1 MANLN
6 TKADYDEWRKKQEFD
21 AQRLAPPKVV
31 SNGPNPSSEIAKKF
45 AADNQNI
52 SPERQM
58 AIDEGQRSLT
68 PPSTKDPYAAARAA
82 RWEGQG
88 SAPPQ
93 KSSAPP
99 IPQSESGA
107 AAGAQNSLD
116 KMAEVRNSNNIGDL
130 ARLARGAS
138 AVANTGKTLVSP
150 NSGVPSRPLPG
161 IDNSDEPV
169 PSSYRSSPLVMAVRE
184 EQAQK
189 RLGNPFVK
197 GDNEQI
203 PPPSQAAIKAADA
216 VRANEDS
223 LYFRNAPK
231 PQFLQASPTEQGSAS
246 TTRSPAKSNETQLTP
261 YEHDMRALDIIRG
274 DREKRIAQRSLV
286 PQQQSVDLDKLE
298 KTANMARFE
307 AQSAFNNTNGGPK
320 AKAAAAAAVLETYKP
335 VMDAISGKSKE
346 GNELEKTRLEAQ
358 SSLIG
363 REGSNEARLAAQE
376 SRNQALERLGKERL
390 DTQLQIANISSREKP
405 PYTFPTEKYVN
416 KQGDVLE
423 RIVPGNVYTGELG
436 TSSGSPAS
444 DQQQIVTRGEEL
456 EMRKRKGD
464 TLTPEEEKII
474 ARANQYKM
482 NSVGQ

>member
-1 MANLN
+1 MAKLS
-6 TKADYDEWRKKQEFD
+6 TIQEYEDWKAKQEFN
-21 AQRLAPPKVV
+21 AQRNAPRAVAPGEKPITDI
-31 SNGPNPSSEIAKKF
+31 GKKF

-68 PPSTKDPYAAARAA
+68 PPSANDPYAAARAA

-107 AAGAQNSLD
+107 ATGAQNSLD

-169 PSSYRSSPLVMAVRE
+169 PSSYRSPPPVMAVSE
-184 EQAQK
+184 EQARK

-203 PPPSQAAIKAADA
+203 PPPSQAAIRAADA
-216 VRANEDS
+216 VRDNEDS

-274 DREKRIAQRSLV
+274 DREKRIAQRALV
-286 PQQQSVDLDKLE
+286 PQQASVDTDRLSKIGSI
-298 KTANMARFE
+298 MRFE
-307 AQSAFNNTNGGPK
+307 MDSALRNTPGRSQ
-320 AKAAAAAAVLETYKP
+320 AKAAAAQAIAESYKP
-335 VMDAISGKSKE
+335 EIEAITNKGKE
-346 GNELEKTRLEAQ
+346 ANALEKQRITNAADLQ
-358 SSLIG
+358 SKGNASD
-363 REGSNEARLAAQE
+363 ARIAAQE
-376 SRNQALERLGKERL
+376 SRNQMLEKLSKDRL
-390 DTQLQIANISSREKP
+390 DTQLALANRPRYTPAREEYTDDYGDKVTDIVPFNTATGTIDRSATGGLPAKQYEAVKEAQRISAMVKANKP
-405 PYTFPTEKYVN
+405 LSKSEQAHWDKWGPTEEIWGKV
-416 KQGDVLE
+416 
-423 RIVPGNVYTGELG
+423 R
-436 TSSGSPAS
+436 
-444 DQQQIVTRGEEL
+444 
-456 EMRKRKGD
+456 
-464 TLTPEEEKII
+464 
-474 ARANQYKM
+474 
-482 NSVGQ
+482 

>member
-1 MANLN
+1 MAKVS
-6 TKADYDEWRKKQEFD
+6 TIQEYEDWKAKQEFN
-21 AQRLAPPKVV
+21 AQRNAPRAVAPGEKPITDI
-31 SNGPNPSSEIAKKF
+31 GKKF

-93 KSSAPP
+93 KSSVPP

-107 AAGAQNSLD
+107 ATGAQNSLD

-130 ARLARGAS
+130 ARIARGAS
-138 AVANTGKTLVSP
+138 AVANTGKALVSP
-150 NSGVPSRPLPG
+150 NSGVPSRPLPV

-203 PPPSQAAIKAADA
+203 PPPSQAAIRAADA
-216 VRANEDS
+216 VRDNEDS

-261 YEHDMRALDIIRG
+261 YEHDMRALNTIRG
-274 DREKRIAQRSLV
+274 DRENRIAQRALV
-286 PQQQSVDLDKLE
+286 PQQASVDTDRLSKIGSI
-298 KTANMARFE
+298 MRFE
-307 AQSAFNNTNGGPK
+307 MDSALRNTPGRSQ
-320 AKAAAAAAVLETYKP
+320 AKAAAAQAIAESYKPEIEAITNKGKEANVLEKQRITNAADLQSKGN
-335 VMDAISGKSKE
+335 VSDAKI
-346 GNELEKTRLEAQ
+346 
-358 SSLIG
+358 
-363 REGSNEARLAAQE
+363 AAQE
-376 SRNQALERLGKERL
+376 SKNQMLEKLSKDRL
-390 DTQLQIANISSREKP
+390 DTQLALANRP
-405 PYTFPTEKYVN
+405 RYVPAQEKYTDDYGEEVTN
-416 KQGDVLE
+416 
-423 RIVPGNVYTGELG
+423 IVPFNTADGTANRSATGGLPGKEYAARQKAQELLAKEQAGKPLSPIEKAHLDKWRG
-436 TSSGSPAS
+436 TIITSG
-444 DQQQIVTRGEEL
+444 QVR
-456 EMRKRKGD
+456 
-464 TLTPEEEKII
+464 
-474 ARANQYKM
+474 
-482 NSVGQ
+482 